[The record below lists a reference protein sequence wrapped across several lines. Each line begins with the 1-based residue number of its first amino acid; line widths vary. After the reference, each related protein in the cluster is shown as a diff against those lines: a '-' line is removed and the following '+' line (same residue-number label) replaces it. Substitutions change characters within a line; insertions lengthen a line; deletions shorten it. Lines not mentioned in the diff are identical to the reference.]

1 MREMPLPDVGLGA
14 MILRRAALVPE
25 LPAIS
30 FEGETLRY
38 AAFGQRIRRLAGAL
52 RKAGVNRGDRVAFLG
67 HNHPVFLETLFAATA
82 IGAIFVPLN
91 FRLTGPELEFIINDA
106 GVHTLLVDD
115 AHKAVID
122 AIRGALCCRHYL
134 AAESACGAWTGL
146 EGFVAHVVP
155 LAAAERVEALARWE
169 EIR

>member
-134 AAESACGAWTGL
+134 AAESACGACTGL
-146 EGFVAHVVP
+146 EDFVAHVVP
-155 LAAAERVEALARWE
+155 LAAA
-169 EIR
+169 